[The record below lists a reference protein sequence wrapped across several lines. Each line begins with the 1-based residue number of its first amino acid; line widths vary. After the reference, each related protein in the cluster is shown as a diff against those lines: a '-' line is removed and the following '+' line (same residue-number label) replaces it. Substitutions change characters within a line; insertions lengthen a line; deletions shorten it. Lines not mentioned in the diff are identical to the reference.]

1 MTVAQWALNAAQN
14 ANIIGIIISV
24 IIYLWNTNNT
34 ASNLNSALN
43 ASIGNANTSKSSLD
57 NSIGNAE
64 QTILDLQQTNSV
76 YTEHVNNMDIH
87 VTKEL
92 KDKWNAYETKIT
104 ELINIIDNYVYA
116 DACVV
121 DDDNNNIVDDD
132 SNAVIV

>member
-1 MTVAQWALNAAQN
+1 
-14 ANIIGIIISV
+14 
-24 IIYLWNTNNT
+24 
-34 ASNLNSALN
+34 
-43 ASIGNANTSKSSLD
+43 
-57 NSIGNAE
+57 
-64 QTILDLQQTNSV
+64 
-76 YTEHVNNMDIH
+76 MDIH

-121 DDDNNNIVDDD
+121 DDDNNNVVNDD